1 MWQQRFFLHS
11 WTRYHG
17 NNGTCLTT
25 LTSLTHGHP
34 VAQYVWVK
42 IMKIIK
48 GSRRHR
54 KCFLRW
60 KGLTDWSSSRS
71 QCKSVLSLE
80 AKSPVQRNFF
90 PLLQATVPNRLGACG
105 LPDGIN
111 FTGTSQV
118 GNAWKDQ
125 SSEQK
130 QLRLRCFARC
140 FPMGSCVAQLQG
152 IAAHCTVGGSNI
164 PESTMTMYSILCMY
178 IYIWM
183 YYINIYTIASICISI
198 SIYPYIHIPIYH
210 YIHKISYMHIYPP
223 TPADA
228 RGSA

>member
-118 GNAWKDQ
+118 GNAERIKAASK
-125 SSEQK
+125 SSYAWGALHAASPWEAAW
-130 QLRLRCFARC
+130 LNFRAL
-140 FPMGSCVAQLQG
+140 PH
-152 IAAHCTVGGSNI
+152 IALWVDPTSLKALWLCTV
-164 PESTMTMYSILCMY
+164 YCVC

>member
-1 MWQQRFFLHS
+1 
-11 WTRYHG
+11 
-17 NNGTCLTT
+17 
-25 LTSLTHGHP
+25 
-34 VAQYVWVK
+34 
-42 IMKIIK
+42 MKIIK

-80 AKSPVQRNFF
+80 AEEPCATEFLPFAPSHCSK
-90 PLLQATVPNRLGACG
+90 QAGSLWVARWHQLHRH
-105 LPDGIN
+105 I
-111 FTGTSQV
+111 TSWKR
-118 GNAWKDQ
+118 WKDQ

-152 IAAHCTVGGSNI
+152 IARTLHCGWIQHPWKHYDYVQY
-164 PESTMTMYSILCMY
+164 PVY
-178 IYIWM
+178 IYIYM
-183 YYINIYTIASICISI
+183 YLLYIYTITSICISI

-210 YIHKISYMHIYPP
+210 YIHKISYMHIYILYI
-223 TPADA
+223 
-228 RGSA
+228 SLSISIYI